1 MSTVRDF
8 TVTLLLLKRGSKES
22 VQLECSPN
30 TAGRNEISQNK
41 NTKDDDV
48 ELLFSFAHSVIFL
61 LSFCVALF

>member
-8 TVTLLLLKRGSKES
+8 TRTLALLTRGSKES

-30 TAGRNEISQNK
+30 TADHWNEIIQNK

-48 ELLFSFAHSVIFL
+48 ELLITFST
-61 LSFCVALF
+61 